1 MLYDHIPNWSDE
13 RVCPLMERFSEML
26 MEQRVFKGNLWCHL
40 IVNEGMDKRTGGTFE
55 FTHGTVEGVPSTV
68 HSVDVV
74 SDRFHYGDGHMAK
87 QVKEAV
93 AG

>member
-1 MLYDHIPNWSDE
+1 
-13 RVCPLMERFSEML
+13 
-26 MEQRVFKGNLWCHL
+26 
-40 IVNEGMDKRTGGTFE
+40 MDKRTGGTFE

-87 QVKEAV
+87 QVKRQSLGDKIQVISITCQV
-93 AG
+93 ANETILHFGGLFVFCDDGVFCVR